1 MFVAQCR
8 KKVALALILISFFFM
23 LFSSSLSAAEWC
35 SIEGSWAY
43 SFRFKSFTGMA
54 GVSSK
59 EFCSGW
65 LTAKGF
71 GLPEFDEYGLGL
83 EVNLLNKIKEKED
96 IKEFFKIIDITLGI
110 YGGIIPKDPFSK
122 SQGDGGFCGCV
133 IKIPIG
139 GSPE

>member
-1 MFVAQCR
+1 
-8 KKVALALILISFFFM
+8 LS
-23 LFSSSLSAAEWC
+23 FSSSLSAAEWC

-54 GVSSK
+54 GVRSK
-59 EFCSGW
+59 DFCDGW

-71 GLPEFDEYGLGL
+71 GLPEFKEYGLGL
-83 EVNLLNKIKEKED
+83 EVNLLNKLKERED

-110 YGGIIPKDPFSK
+110 YGGIIPKDPIEK
-122 SQGDGGFCGCV
+122 SQGDGGFCGYV

-139 GSPE
+139 GTK

>member
-1 MFVAQCR
+1 MLLGQCR
-8 KKVALALILISFFFM
+8 KKVALTLILFFLFSIS
-23 LFSSSLSAAEWC
+23 FSSSLPAAEWC

-54 GVSSK
+54 GVRSK
-59 EFCSGW
+59 DFCDGW

-83 EVNLLNKIKEKED
+83 EVNLLNKLKEKED
-96 IKEFFKIIDITLGI
+96 IKDFFRIIDITLGI
-110 YGGIIPKDPFSK
+110 YGGIIPKEPIRK
-122 SQGDGGFCGCV
+122 SHGDGGFCGCI

>member
-1 MFVAQCR
+1 MWLVQCR
-8 KKVALALILISFFFM
+8 KKVALALILSTFFFV
-23 LFSSSLSAAEWC
+23 LFSPSLSAAEWC

-54 GVSSK
+54 GVRSK
-59 EFCSGW
+59 SFCDGW

-71 GLPEFDEYGLGL
+71 GLPEFNEYGLGV

-122 SQGDGGFCGCV
+122 SQGDGGFCGCI